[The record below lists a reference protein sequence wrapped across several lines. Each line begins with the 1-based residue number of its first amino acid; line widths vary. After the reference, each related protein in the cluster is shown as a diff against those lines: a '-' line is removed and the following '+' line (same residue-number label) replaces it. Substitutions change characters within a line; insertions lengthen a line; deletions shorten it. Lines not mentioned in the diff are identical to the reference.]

1 MVISYETTLYM
12 DGLRACVCYIQRH
25 VNRFLSAFISWRAS
39 TPPQYPWKGARKTK
53 RFPKVSRG
61 SLIEQGEEARSGP
74 PPRERRFPKTSE
86 EGWREEKEESEG
98 GGGNLQIVPASNVS
112 ST

>member
-1 MVISYETTLYM
+1 MVYVRVYVIYKDTWIDFYPP
-12 DGLRACVCYIQRH
+12 
-25 VNRFLSAFISWRAS
+25 LSRDARVRLPSIRG
-39 TPPQYPWKGARKTK
+39 KGRERE